1 MISGSCA
8 TLTRMGRRASCLILA
23 GVLALAGCTSSTVP
37 GPSNDK
43 LASVGLQLSDFPPSW
58 VRTPAP
64 ADNLLDRLAH
74 CTRVP
79 LNQAGRVTATVGSGA
94 FHNGKR
100 RIWSAVSGYRSP
112 NSVSARV
119 TALGSPR
126 AESCMARL
134 MRPDVEA
141 VEPRSHPVATHF
153 DVQPG
158 GVNTSATVAGTATG
172 VVTVDAHGQRVPV
185 YVDVTFFVGN
195 NLTCDLVIVGAGK
208 RVPARIRNALVLDVG
223 QRAVTS

>member
-1 MISGSCA
+1 
-8 TLTRMGRRASCLILA
+8 
-23 GVLALAGCTSSTVP
+23 
-37 GPSNDK
+37 
-43 LASVGLQLSDFPPSW
+43 LQLSDFPPSW
-58 VRTPAP
+58 LRTPAP
-64 ADNLLDRLAH
+64 ASNLLDRLAH

-79 LNQAGRVTATVGSGA
+79 LNQAGPVTGTVGSGV
-94 FHNGKR
+94 FRNGNR

-112 NSVSARV
+112 NGMSLRA

-134 MRPDVEA
+134 MRPYVAA
-141 VEPRSHPVATHF
+141 VAPGAQQVSSHF

-158 GVNTSATVAGTATG
+158 GINTSATVAGSAKG
-172 VVTVDAHGQRVPV
+172 VVTVDSHGRRKPV

-195 NLTCDLVIVGAGK
+195 NLTADLVFVGAGK
-208 RVPARIRNALVLDVG
+208 RVPERIQNDLVIQVG